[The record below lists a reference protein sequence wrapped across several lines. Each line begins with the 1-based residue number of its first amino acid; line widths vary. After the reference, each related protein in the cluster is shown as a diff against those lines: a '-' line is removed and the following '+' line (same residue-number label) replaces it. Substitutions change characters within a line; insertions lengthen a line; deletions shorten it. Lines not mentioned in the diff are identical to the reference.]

1 MAMHIRE
8 LDLPQIEAD
17 VVIVL
22 FNPDLGHHRILPM
35 WECDIPA
42 SKLLAHAAREALTFA
57 EECGGGYVDFHV
69 VSHRETAPE

>member
-1 MAMHIRE
+1 MQINFICE
-8 LDLPQIEAD
+8 LNLNQIEAN

-22 FNPDLGHHRILPM
+22 FNDTMGLHRVIPY

-42 SKLLAHAAREALTFA
+42 QVLAAHAAREALAFA

-69 VSHRETAPE
+69 RDFRTQD